1 MASPANINIKNLVG
15 RWTMNK
21 SESDAF
27 DPVLSL
33 QGIGWL
39 TRKAIGAATLT
50 QYLYQSTVD
59 GSDGVP
65 TTHIKVD
72 QFLTGGLKGS
82 PENRTLDWAYR
93 EHSDLIFGVIKGR
106 SRYSTLQKFQ
116 EESKE
121 TGATDE
127 DIKYLIEGWLNES
140 QEGDVIESFTSS
152 AANKWILWN
161 VWGFAESGGK
171 RKLVKKFAV
180 RNTDTGADVR
190 VRLVYDYL
198 GPLEE

>member
-1 MASPANINIKNLVG
+1 MASPANIDIKNLVG
-15 RWTMNK
+15 QWTMNK

-39 TRKAIGAATLT
+39 TRKAIGVATLT
-50 QYLYQSTVD
+50 QYLHQSPVD

-65 TTHIKVD
+65 TTHIKID
-72 QFLTGGLKGS
+72 QVLTGGIKSS
-82 PENRTLDWAYR
+82 PENRTLDWTYR
-93 EHSDLIFGVIKGR
+93 EHTDFIFGVIKGR

-116 EESKE
+116 QESTE

-127 DIKYLIEGWLNES
+127 DIRYMTEGWLKET
-140 QEGDVIESFTSS
+140 QEGEIIESFMSN
-152 AANKWILWN
+152 AANKWISWN
-161 VWGFAESGGK
+161 VWGFAESGGE
-171 RKLVKKFAV
+171 RKLIKKFTV
-180 RNTDTGADVR
+180 RNIDTGAVVR
-190 VRLVYDYL
+190 VKMVYDYL